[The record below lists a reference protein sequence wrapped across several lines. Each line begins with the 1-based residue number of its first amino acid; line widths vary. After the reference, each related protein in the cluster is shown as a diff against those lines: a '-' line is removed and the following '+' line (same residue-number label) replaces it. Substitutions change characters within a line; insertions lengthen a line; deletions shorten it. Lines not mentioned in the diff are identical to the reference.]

1 MVQSTQSTQST
12 NYFTMAEQEYLTV
25 EQALTAVL
33 AGVSV
38 LGEEIVPLPEAL
50 GRVLISPVVA
60 QDDMP
65 PFANS
70 AMDGYA
76 LRAADIAQA
85 TPENPASLRV
95 VADIAAGSAPTA
107 IVTPGTAARIM
118 TGAPLPQG
126 ADAVI
131 PVEDTN
137 EPWRSPERPL
147 PEQIKIRRAVSA
159 GDYIRLPG
167 EDIESGQQVL
177 PAGHLIRPQEIGVLA
192 SLGVSQV
199 AVVRRPKVGI
209 LATGDE
215 LIPVEEPL
223 QPGKIRNSNGYTQ
236 AAQVRAMGAI
246 PVDLGVA
253 ADTEADVWEKL
264 AAGLT
269 AGVDL
274 FISSAGVSVGAYDVV
289 KAVLEAEGNVGFW
302 RVRMRP
308 GKPLAFGTFKGIPYL
323 GLPGNPVSAMVSFE
337 RFARPAILKMSGRTD
352 LDRPSVSVIMREEIH
367 SDGRESYIR
376 AVVSREGEEYTA
388 VTTGGQGSH
397 MMTSLVKANAL
408 VIVPEGVKHVAPGQQ
423 LTALMIDW
431 PENVF

>member
-1 MVQSTQSTQST
+1 
-12 NYFTMAEQEYLTV
+12 MAKQEYLTV
-25 EQALTAVL
+25 EEALSAVL
-33 AGVSV
+33 AGVSI
-38 LGEEIVPLPEAL
+38 LGEVIVPLPEAL
-50 GRVLISPVVA
+50 GRVLTRAVTA
-60 QDDMP
+60 QDSLP

-70 AMDGYA
+70 SMDGYA
-76 LRAADIAQA
+76 LRAADIVSAS
-85 TPENPASLRV
+85 PGNPVSLQV
-95 VADIAAGSAPTA
+95 VADIAAGSPPTQ
-107 IVTPGTAARIM
+107 IVTGGTAARIM
-118 TGAPLPQG
+118 TGAPLPEG

-137 EPWRSPERPL
+137 ESWRDPERPL
-147 PEQIKIRRAVSA
+147 PERIEIRRSVKS
-159 GDYIRLPG
+159 GDYVRLPG
-167 EDIESGQQVL
+167 EDIIAGAEVL
-177 PAGHLIRPQEIGVLA
+177 PAGHLVRPQEIGVLA

-199 AVVRRPKVGI
+199 AVVKRPKVGI

-236 AAQVRAMGAI
+236 AAQVRAMGAV

-308 GKPLAFGTFKGIPYL
+308 GKPLAYGTFKGIPYL

-337 RFARPAILKMSGRTD
+337 TFARPAILKMSGRTD
-352 LDRPSVSVIMREEIH
+352 LARPSVQVTMQEEIH
-367 SDGRESYIR
+367 SDGRQSYIR
-376 AVVSREGEEYTA
+376 AVVSREGDGYSA

-408 VIVPEGVKHVAPGQQ
+408 VVIPEGVKYVAVGER
-423 LTALMIDW
+423 LLALMIDW
-431 PENVF
+431 PEVVF